1 MASDEGKGFSSK
13 SWQIA
18 FLLALILLCAVL
30 ALIVVL
36 LIRSGFFK
44 FGTPITNTQ
53 YKALWTFLASAL
65 GAAVTLI
72 GLTLTSSHN
81 ARTLALQ
88 SDMENRKS
96 IAVNDAE
103 YRQKLQAVVEV
114 LRLISTSEGRY
125 AVSAQV
131 AGSLATLVHLGH
143 PVIAMRALRAA
154 WSDGPVDV
162 DTAVWLI
169 NEVLEKGSRES
180 QFEAA
185 SLLSEHA
192 ADLCDDRDGHEG
204 EFSWPPLLYNK
215 WPIDPTKFCR
225 FEILFAVVRVVISK
239 AKDWWGLQYDWSL
252 TLLDEAMEKDPD
264 PVLKNCA
271 RYLLE
276 PLAKSYAAGY
286 ELRSGIKLPW
296 GDGAKD
302 LLAIEN
308 RTLNRQ
314 GVERISKKTQ
324 DLAEELKRWCN
335 PGASDSS
342 NGKALWL
349 WSARYWK
356 STRQYVF
363 SKKGHN

>member
-1 MASDEGKGFSSK
+1 VTSGEGKGSSSESISRTSK
-13 SWQIA
+13 SWRIA
-18 FLLALILLCAVL
+18 FVLALILLCAVL

-44 FGTPITNTQ
+44 FGAPITDTQ

-103 YRQKLQAVVEV
+103 NRQKLQAAVEG
-114 LRLISTSEGRY
+114 LQLISTSEGRY

-143 PVIAMRALRAA
+143 PVIAMRVLRAA

-180 QFEAA
+180 QFEAS
-185 SLLSEHA
+185 SLLCEHA
-192 ADLCDDRDGHEG
+192 ADLCDGRDGHEG
-204 EFSWPPLLYNK
+204 EFSWPSLLYNK
-215 WPIDPTKFCR
+215 WPIDQAKVCR

-239 AKDWWGLQYDWSL
+239 TKDWWGFQYDWSL
-252 TLLDEAMEKDPD
+252 ALLDEAIEKDPD
-264 PVLKNCA
+264 AVLKNCA
-271 RYLLE
+271 RHLLE
-276 PLAKSYAAGY
+276 PLAKSYAVGY
-286 ELRSGIKLPW
+286 DLRSEIKLPW
-296 GDGAKD
+296 GDQTKD
-302 LLAIEN
+302 LSAIEN
-308 RTLNRQ
+308 RTLYHQ
-314 GVERISKKTQ
+314 GIERITKKTQ
-324 DLAEELKRWCN
+324 DLVEELKRWGN
-335 PGASDSS
+335 PGASDYRA
-342 NGKALWL
+342 GKAL
-349 WSARYWK
+349 
-356 STRQYVF
+356 
-363 SKKGHN
+363 